1 MPGKGDFGS
10 ATNNTAGAG
19 QYAPGSKEWRAW
31 DEGAQYR
38 FSGTAAERPVTNN
51 PFGAGRPREKTAW
64 DDGWHEAN
72 DGNIATRRMPYVK
85 GTPPA

>member
-10 ATNNTAGAG
+10 ATGGNAGKG
-19 QYAPGSKEWRAW
+19 LYAPGSKEYKAW
-31 DEGAQYR
+31 DEGARYR

-51 PFGAGRPREKTAW
+51 PFGAGRPVEKTAW
-64 DDGWHEAN
+64 DAGWNEAN
-72 DGNIATRRMPYVK
+72 DGNIATRRMPHIF